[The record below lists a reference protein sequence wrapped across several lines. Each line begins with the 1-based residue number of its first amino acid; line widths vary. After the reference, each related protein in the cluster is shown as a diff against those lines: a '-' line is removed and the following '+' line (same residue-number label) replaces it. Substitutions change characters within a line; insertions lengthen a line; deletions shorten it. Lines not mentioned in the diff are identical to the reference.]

1 MIKQPKHKNSTEGFI
16 QMEKKHIDILNKA
29 LGNIELTETEER
41 SLIWLCGW
49 ETSTLKNIISA
60 FIKAKGVNND

>member
-1 MIKQPKHKNSTEGFI
+1 MIKYPTEKRNMTDGAVAS
-16 QMEKKHIDILNKA
+16 ERKHIDMLNEV
-29 LGNIELTETEER
+29 LGDIELTPAEEK

-60 FIKAKGVNND
+60 FEKARKE